1 MKMNKK
7 NIKLITSIALSVAV
21 VVSAL
26 LIFVIPGNSV
36 DILDDGVRR
45 EGSPLDNGL
54 VYIDPSIVALAGELN
69 GSPETQAA
77 AKAAFDQINTLRAAR
92 GLKAYKWNSGLEQA
106 ASVRAIEASQVW
118 AHTRPNGT
126 EYWTVNEAIV
136 YGENLA
142 KGYFNGD
149 SVVQGWV
156 NSPTHLANILDG
168 EFRTAGISVHM
179 VGDQWYWANEF
190 GY

>member
-77 AKAAFDQINTLRAAR
+77 AKAAFDQINTLRGAK

>member
-26 LIFVIPGNSV
+26 VLFVIPRNGV

-77 AKAAFDQINTLRAAR
+77 ARAAFDQINSIRTSR
-92 GLKAYKWNSGLEQA
+92 GLSAYKWNSGLEQA